1 MPDMYKVGDLV
12 WAKMKGFPPWPG
24 RVSNPPKDLK
34 RPASKKASHCIYFF
48 GSENYGW
55 IEESNLKPYEQ
66 YKEALIRANKSG
78 AFKDAVEAIEKCAQN
93 KGDATSMKDDSDA
106 IFDRLVE
113 SDNEKKT
120 KPKAQKKSICSI
132 WSIQKET
139 KDKQRGNK
147 RNTISSTPLPSG
159 FPIIDLSEHPGRPDL
174 YPLTMDDLYCRTVA
188 LEVFRKQRTINMER
202 TDYTHKESKA
212 ENSGKI
218 IIKREYGSPSGPAS
232 KKAKKE
238 KVSTKDH
245 DEVTANG
252 DDPLLNSFSPLR
264 KGPGSNL
271 LDRPANVTRPETPPL
286 DLESVSQTLMEKNI
300 SPSTLKFGFLGLGI
314 MGSGIVKNLLNSGHS
329 VVVWNRT
336 PDKCRDFVKA
346 GAEEGLTP
354 SDVIQ
359 MADITFSC
367 VSDPQAAKDMVFG
380 NCGVLPEAGPNKGY
394 VEMTGIDAETSQ
406 DIAEAVTGKGGRYL
420 EAQVQGSKTQA
431 EEGTLVILAAGDRSL
446 FDDCQSCFE
455 AMGKNSFYLGEVG
468 NASKMN
474 LVLQLMAGV
483 TMAGLAEGMALADR
497 AGLQQKDVLE
507 VMELTS
513 LACPT
518 ILEKGKAIIDANFPT
533 HLPLQHLQKD
543 LKLSLSLGDQLEQPL
558 PLTASANEVFKHAK
572 RLGYGE
578 HDASAVY
585 IRARF

>member
-1 MPDMYKVGDLV
+1 MDHPRLMLQT
-12 WAKMKGFPPWPG
+12 G
-24 RVSNPPKDLK
+24 R
-34 RPASKKASHCIYFF
+34 
-48 GSENYGW
+48 
-55 IEESNLKPYEQ
+55 
-66 YKEALIRANKSG
+66 
-78 AFKDAVEAIEKCAQN
+78 
-93 KGDATSMKDDSDA
+93 
-106 IFDRLVE
+106 
-113 SDNEKKT
+113 
-120 KPKAQKKSICSI
+120 
-132 WSIQKET
+132 
-139 KDKQRGNK
+139 
-147 RNTISSTPLPSG
+147 
-159 FPIIDLSEHPGRPDL
+159 
-174 YPLTMDDLYCRTVA
+174 
-188 LEVFRKQRTINMER
+188 
-202 TDYTHKESKA
+202 
-212 ENSGKI
+212 
-218 IIKREYGSPSGPAS
+218 
-232 KKAKKE
+232 
-238 KVSTKDH
+238 
-245 DEVTANG
+245 
-252 DDPLLNSFSPLR
+252 
-264 KGPGSNL
+264 
-271 LDRPANVTRPETPPL
+271 TRPSRL
-286 DLESVSQTLMEKNI
+286 SRQ
-300 SPSTLKFGFLGLGI
+300 
-314 MGSGIVKNLLNSGHS
+314 
-329 VVVWNRT
+329 
-336 PDKCRDFVKA
+336 CRDFVKA

>member
-1 MPDMYKVGDLV
+1 MPDVYKIGDLV

-66 YKEALIRANKSG
+66 YKEALIRANKSN

-93 KGDATSMKDDSDA
+93 KGDETNKEDSDSV
-106 IFDRLVE
+106 FDRLID

-120 KPKAQKKSICSI
+120 KPKSHKK
-132 WSIQKET
+132 
-139 KDKQRGNK
+139 
-147 RNTISSTPLPSG
+147 
-159 FPIIDLSEHPGRPDL
+159 
-174 YPLTMDDLYCRTVA
+174 
-188 LEVFRKQRTINMER
+188 
-202 TDYTHKESKA
+202 
-212 ENSGKI
+212 ENAGKI
-218 IIKREYGSPSGPAS
+218 IVKREYGSSGGSAAKRI
-232 KKAKKE
+232 KKDKKE
-238 KVSTKDH
+238 DL
-245 DEVTANG
+245 EVTTNG
-252 DDPLLNSFSPLR
+252 DDHLASSFSPLR

-286 DLESVSQTLMEKNI
+286 DLESVSQTLKEKNI
-300 SPSTLKFGFLGLGI
+300 LPSTLKFGFLGLGI

-329 VVVWNRT
+329 VIVWNRT

-354 SDVIQ
+354 GDVVQ
-359 MADITFSC
+359 AADITFSC
-367 VSDPQAAKDMVFG
+367 VADPQAAKDMVFG
-380 NCGVLPEAGPNKGY
+380 NCGVLPEAGPSKGY

-406 DIAEAVTGKGGRYL
+406 DIAEAITGKGGRYL

-446 FDDCQSCFE
+446 FDECQSCFE

-483 TMAGLAEGMALADR
+483 TLAGLAEGMALADR

-518 ILEKGKAIIDANFPT
+518 ILDKGKAIIDASFPT